1 MKLYVKFL
9 LFILVLGVAGLFFIK
24 KPDGQPW
31 LSLDDFMP
39 DVPSLMAQASNMLD
53 GAERKLDK
61 ATSSDPNAGKTKV
74 YKWRDSSGNWHL
86 SDKPI
91 SAAGGRDKVMHVD
104 PDTNLV
110 GGVRES
116 APEVEQSRSD
126 GVINA
131 VPLPMTVS
139 PDKVGKLI
147 DDAKAVQDLM
157 DDRSQQ
163 LDHL

>member
-9 LFILVLGVAGLFFIK
+9 FFILLLAVAGLFFIH

-31 LSLDDFMP
+31 LSADDFIP
-39 DVPSLMAQASNMLD
+39 DVSGWMAQASNMLH
-53 GAERKLDK
+53 GAERQLDK

-74 YKWRDSSGNWHL
+74 YKWRDSAGNWHL

-91 SAAGGRDKVMHVD
+91 GAAGGRDEVMHVD

-110 GGVRES
+110 GGMRES
-116 APEVEQSRSD
+116 TAEVEQSRSD
-126 GVINA
+126 GVSNT

-157 DDRSQQ
+157 DNRSKQ
-163 LDHL
+163 LDNL

>member
-9 LFILVLGVAGLFFIK
+9 LFILVLGIAGLFFIN

-31 LSLDDFMP
+31 LSADDFMP
-39 DVPSLMAQASNMLD
+39 DVPGLMAQASNMLD
-53 GAERKLDK
+53 GAERQLDK

-86 SDKPI
+86 SDQPI
-91 SAAGGRDKVMHVD
+91 SAAGGRDQVMHVD

-110 GGVRES
+110 GGLRES
-116 APEVEQSRSD
+116 TAEVERSRSD
-126 GVINA
+126 GVSNA

-157 DDRSQQ
+157 DNRSEQ
-163 LDHL
+163 LDNL